1 MTSMSLLVGRTVVV
15 SSLQKVANVCG
26 ISFGFTLF
34 VKVFRDRNTLC
45 KWDMPT
51 CDPLKDIMD
60 NPILIAF
67 IWMGKSIKI
76 QRVNNYAHTVI
87 FKVGGI
93 TIFYPTNKYE
103 LCHEKTHR
111 NNSAHLTSALGSSTQ
126 SNQRL

>member
-1 MTSMSLLVGRTVVV
+1 MTSLSLLVGRTVVV

-34 VKVFRDRNTLC
+34 VKVFRDRNTPC

-51 CDPLKDIMD
+51 CDPLKYIID

-93 TIFYPTNKYE
+93 TILYPTNKYE

-111 NNSAHLTSALGSSTQ
+111 NNSAHLT
-126 SNQRL
+126 